1 MTKGAAFNLPK
12 PPSHASIYR
21 VMKKR
26 GVMVDIGV
34 NCPPNFKP
42 DSSMINGSEGRMVHE
57 LQQLHHQEKRIRLEF
72 KESSYSANIIKD
84 TGTVLRH
91 SEM

>member
-1 MTKGAAFNLPK
+1 MTNSAAFNLPK

-26 GVMVDIGV
+26 GVTVDIRV

-42 DSSMINGSEGRMVHE
+42 DSSMIRGSEGRMVHE
-57 LQQLHHQEKRIRLEF
+57 LQQLQHQQKRMRLEF
-72 KESSYSANIIKD
+72 NEPSYSTNIIKAI
-84 TGTVLRH
+84 GTVLTF
-91 SEM
+91 